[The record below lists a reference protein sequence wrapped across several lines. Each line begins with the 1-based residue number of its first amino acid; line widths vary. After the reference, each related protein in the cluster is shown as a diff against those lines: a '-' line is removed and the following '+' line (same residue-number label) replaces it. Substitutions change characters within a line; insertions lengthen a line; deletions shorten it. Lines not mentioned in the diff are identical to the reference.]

1 MKTAKRLLRFDDAL
15 LPNLAAWTY
24 MLGAYLF
31 GFAAIMAASPW
42 LNAAGVLLLA
52 HGMVIAA
59 YFIHECAHDS
69 LFTDARDNRRFGEV
83 LLWICGASYSDYEA
97 IKHKHT
103 RHHMDRADIVSFD
116 FRERLPYY
124 PKLLKTIQVLEWF
137 YVPAL
142 EIMMHALV
150 VILPFVKDSRRHL
163 RRRVVTVLLL
173 RLAFFAVLASISP
186 RVLLLYPAAYMLF
199 LTVMR
204 FMDVHQHTYD
214 VLETLDRPR
223 GDEVKRYD
231 RAFESRNTY
240 SNLFSARHPWLN
252 LLVLNFAYHN
262 VHHDQQ
268 IQPWYR
274 LPKLHAERYGNDTR
288 QVLMFTDLVRSYHR
302 YRVARVLNG
311 DPADLEVKHDNGR
324 SFVGVDGVSFLTAH

>member
-1 MKTAKRLLRFDDAL
+1 MKAATKLFRFADAM
-15 LPNLAAWTY
+15 LPNLLAWGY

-31 GFAAIMAASPW
+31 GFAAIMADSPW

-69 LFTDARDNRRFGEV
+69 LFRAPEQNRRFGEL

-97 IKHKHT
+97 IRHKHV
-103 RHHMDRADIVSFD
+103 RHHVDRADIVSFD
-116 FRERLPYY
+116 FRTRLPHY
-124 PKLLKTIQVLEWF
+124 PKLLKLIQVLEWC

-150 VILPFVKDSRRHL
+150 VILPFVKESRRHL
-163 RRRVVTVLLL
+163 RRRIVTVLLL
-173 RLAFFAVLASISP
+173 RIAFFALLASMSWK
-186 RVLLLYPAAYMLF
+186 VLLLYPLAYMLF

-214 VLETLDRPR
+214 VHESLDRPR
-223 GDEVKRYD
+223 GDEVKGYD

-240 SNLFSARHPWLN
+240 SNLISVKHPWLN

-274 LPKLHAERYGNDTR
+274 LPKLHAELYGDDTA
-288 QVLMFTDLVRSYHR
+288 QVLMFSDLARSYHR
-302 YRVARVLNG
+302 YRVARLLNG
-311 DPADLEVKHDNGR
+311 DPADLDVKHDEGR
-324 SFVGVDGVSFLTAH
+324 TFIGVDGVSFLTAH